1 MKKMT
6 WSDSSNAMREIIE
19 ALAIN
24 RKGAIDLGTPKEKVD
39 EFIYE
44 EAKRQFE
51 KFEAMSKTD
60 MMMYMIGRIISKGG
74 AKEMLDM
81 MKGEEK

>member
-6 WSDSSNAMREIIE
+6 WSDSSNVMREIIE

-74 AKEMLDM
+74 AEEMLDM